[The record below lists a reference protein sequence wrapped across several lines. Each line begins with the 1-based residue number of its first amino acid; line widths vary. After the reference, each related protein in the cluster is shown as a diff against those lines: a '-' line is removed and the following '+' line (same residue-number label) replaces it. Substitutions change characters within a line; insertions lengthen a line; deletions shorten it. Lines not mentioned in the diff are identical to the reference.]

1 MVAHTPSPVA
11 GDHARTNNP
20 PFSRWEAHRLLWI
33 YNAYRFALA
42 LGLLALGIA
51 NSWGGITI
59 NGYHA
64 GVAWLAIIWLASAII
79 VDRLVAAT
87 VHWHE
92 GLASAVV
99 LLDLVLTAFLAR
111 LGAELSDGFPLLYLV
126 TVAAGAV
133 LITQRM
139 TATGIAAVASLG
151 ILFATA
157 SRLSTGAVATREWVT
172 AGLLGTLIFAL
183 SLFLQQ
189 LAARLRAAEK
199 TADKASSQ
207 IATLEELNQQ
217 IIAHMTTG
225 VCRITA
231 EDGVIPINDAAFTLL
246 GMPPTPTQPPAPL
259 AAVSTTLADCVR
271 RWRLTPTH
279 DFRPIIIESTGR
291 QVLPNLLHLG
301 NDQDP
306 ELMLFLED
314 FTTVSETA
322 QVMKLKSLGKLTAS
336 IAHEIRN
343 PLAAISHA
351 VQLMEEPAEDAVEA
365 ETLREIIINN
375 TRRVNDIIEN
385 VLQLSRSRTDE
396 GEDID
401 LALWLPTFLSEYEQT
416 PTGEASVALHLPG
429 AALPIKFDRGNL
441 SRILVNLLDNGVRH
455 ALLETGKRSATLDV
469 TQDITGNTVYVDVID
484 GGGGVPEQYRER
496 LFEPFFTTRPEG
508 SGLGLYLSRELCE
521 ANRATLSYGQTREG
535 YTRFRVA
542 IPLSEGRP

>member
-20 PFSRWEAHRLLWI
+20 PSFRREAHRLLWI

-87 VHWHE
+87 FHWHE
-92 GLASAVV
+92 GLASTVV
-99 LLDLVLTAFLAR
+99 LLDLVLTAFLAQ

-207 IATLEELNQQ
+207 IATLEEVNQQ

-225 VCRITA
+225 VCQITA
-231 EDGVIPINDAAFTLL
+231 EDGVIPINDAAFCLL
-246 GMPPTPTQPPAPL
+246 YTSPSPRDKRQSRMP
-259 AAVSTTLADCVR
+259 S
-271 RWRLTPTH
+271 
-279 DFRPIIIESTGR
+279 
-291 QVLPNLLHLG
+291 
-301 NDQDP
+301 
-306 ELMLFLED
+306 
-314 FTTVSETA
+314 
-322 QVMKLKSLGKLTAS
+322 
-336 IAHEIRN
+336 
-343 PLAAISHA
+343 
-351 VQLMEEPAEDAVEA
+351 
-365 ETLREIIINN
+365 
-375 TRRVNDIIEN
+375 
-385 VLQLSRSRTDE
+385 
-396 GEDID
+396 
-401 LALWLPTFLSEYEQT
+401 
-416 PTGEASVALHLPG
+416 
-429 AALPIKFDRGNL
+429 
-441 SRILVNLLDNGVRH
+441 
-455 ALLETGKRSATLDV
+455 SA
-469 TQDITGNTVYVDVID
+469 
-484 GGGGVPEQYRER
+484 
-496 LFEPFFTTRPEG
+496 
-508 SGLGLYLSRELCE
+508 
-521 ANRATLSYGQTREG
+521 
-535 YTRFRVA
+535 
-542 IPLSEGRP
+542 